1 MEGLKQQ
8 EIDRLDRRI
17 SGTALLAGLSVQEA
31 RFLART
37 AAFWGLPS
45 HIYIRALIRSG
56 GDPFLP
62 SRREC

>member
-1 MEGLKQQ
+1 MEGLNQH

-17 SGTALLAGLSVQEA
+17 NDTALLAGLSVQEA
-31 RFLART
+31 RFLTRT

-45 HIYIRALIRSG
+45 QVYIRALIRSG

-62 SRREC
+62 SRRER